1 MVALVFASRKSPRFI
16 GMKKTQR
23 TQKGGR
29 FVGKGAYGC
38 SFTPAP
44 SCASGKKY
52 TSSGSPTLGKIVYD
66 DVGDEY
72 DISKIVMG
80 LSDASTFFA
89 APTRSC
95 VPALPIDDPEAA
107 KCVLKHM
114 KGTAT
119 PTMLIM
125 PYAGDPLVS
134 WSTNLVVLAQN
145 LLPMMRHLLKG
156 IQLYQGADI
165 VHNDIHM
172 GNIVVD
178 KARVARF
185 IDFGLAFRKS
195 KVRGFEEAHHNRDFS
210 PHLIWH
216 PPEVQAMRIA
226 LGGLRMEESVA
237 KMKDENHDLVTIG
250 SQFNERLSGSLLAA
264 MTRFVRDH
272 GSLSYGAFV
281 RQYGFAFDCWRIGLC
296 FWYMWNDLVEWSGL
310 QFMPVWAHRDVI
322 RAVISGLTDFD
333 PRSRFTVEGALAR
346 LD

>member
-1 MVALVFASRKSPRFI
+1 MAKSRQY
-16 GMKKTQR
+16 TH
-23 TQKGGR
+23 QKGGK

-44 SCASGKKY
+44 PCASGKKY
-52 TSSGSPTLGKIVYD
+52 SSGSSTATLGKIVYE

-72 DISKIVMG
+72 EVSKIVMG
-80 LSDASTFFA
+80 LPDAAAYFA

-95 VPALPIDDPEAA
+95 APALPINDPEAA
-107 KCVLKHM
+107 KCALKHM
-114 KGTAT
+114 IEK

-134 WSTNLVVLAQN
+134 WSTNLVTLAQN
-145 LLPMMRHLLKG
+145 LVPMMRHLLKG

-178 KARVARF
+178 KAGLTRF

-210 PHLIWH
+210 PRLIWH

-226 LGGLRMEESVA
+226 LGGLRMVESVSE
-237 KMKDENHDLVTIG
+237 MQEENPDLVKIAA
-250 SQFNERLSGSLLAA
+250 QFPERRSGSLLAA
-264 MTRFVRDH
+264 ITRFAGAH
-272 GSLSYGAFV
+272 SSLSYGAFV

-296 FWYMWNDLVEWSGL
+296 FWYMWDDLLDWSGL
-310 QFMPVWAHRDVI
+310 QFMPVWGHREAI
-322 RAVISGLTDFD
+322 SAVLSGLTDFD
-333 PRSRFTVEGALAR
+333 PRSRMTIDAALAR
-346 LD
+346 LN

>member
-1 MVALVFASRKSPRFI
+1 MEKS
-16 GMKKTQR
+16 KQNTN
-23 TQKGGR
+23 QKGGK

-44 SCASGKKY
+44 PCASGKKY
-52 TSSGSPTLGKIVYD
+52 TSGLAGTPTLGKIVYE

-72 DISKIVMG
+72 AVSKIVMG
-80 LSDASTFFA
+80 LPNAVDYFA

-95 VPALPIDDPEAA
+95 APSLPIDDPEAS
-107 KCVLKHM
+107 KCSLKKM
-114 KGTAT
+114 TGS
-119 PTMLIM
+119 PIMLIM

-134 WSTNLVVLAQN
+134 WSTNLVALAKN
-145 LLPMMRHLLKG
+145 LVPMMRHLLKG

-178 KARVARF
+178 KVGITRF
-185 IDFGLAFRKS
+185 IDFGLAFQKS

-210 PHLIWH
+210 PRLIWH

-226 LGGLRMEESVA
+226 LGGLRMEESV
-237 KMKDENHDLVTIG
+237 DEMEEENPDLVKIA
-250 SQFNERLSGSLLAA
+250 SQFPARRSGSLLAA
-264 MTRFVRDH
+264 MTRFAGSH
-272 GSLSYGAFV
+272 SSLSYGAFV

-296 FWYMWNDLVEWSGL
+296 FWYMWDDLLDWSGL
-310 QFMPVWAHRDVI
+310 QFMPVWAHREAI

-333 PRSRFTVEGALAR
+333 PRSRMTITDAFAR
-346 LD
+346 LG

>member
-1 MVALVFASRKSPRFI
+1 MDKA
-16 GMKKTQR
+16 KTN
-23 TQKGGR
+23 QKGGK

-44 SCASGKKY
+44 PCASGKKY
-52 TSSGSPTLGKIVYD
+52 VSSSSDKPTLGKIVYE

-72 DISKIVMG
+72 EVSKIVMG
-80 LSDASTFFA
+80 LPDAAAYFA

-95 VPALPIDDPEAA
+95 APALPIDDPEAA
-107 KCVLKHM
+107 KCALKHM
-114 KGTAT
+114 TEK

-134 WSTNLVVLAQN
+134 WSTNLVTLAQN
-145 LLPMMRHLLKG
+145 LVPMMRHLLKG

-178 KARVARF
+178 KAGLARF

-210 PHLIWH
+210 PRLIWH

-226 LGGLRMEESVA
+226 LGGLRMVESVSEIQE
-237 KMKDENHDLVTIG
+237 ENPDLVKIA
-250 SQFNERLSGSLLAA
+250 SQFPERRSGSLLAA
-264 MTRFVRDH
+264 MTRFAEAHRA
-272 GSLSYGAFV
+272 LSYGAFV

-296 FWYMWNDLVEWSGL
+296 FWYMWDDLLDWSGL
-310 QFMPVWAHRDVI
+310 QFMPVWTHREAI
-322 RAVISGLTDFD
+322 SAVLSGLTDFD
-333 PRSRFTVEGALAR
+333 PRSRMTIDAALAR
-346 LD
+346 LN